1 MVVSTQ
7 LPKLWLVFSH
17 KTSCGMMCMKLV
29 KRILRD
35 GDVKMLLK
43 IFWYIFLKNFGSQN
57 KSRKVKINNLQMNIT
72 KARVFK

>member
-43 IFWYIFLKNFGSQN
+43 IFLVHFFC
-57 KSRKVKINNLQMNIT
+57 
-72 KARVFK
+72 

>member
-17 KTSCGMMCMKLV
+17 KTSYGMMCMKLV
-29 KRILRD
+29 KQILRD

-43 IFWYIFLKNFGSQN
+43 IFWYIFLLRILADKTSQERLR
-57 KSRKVKINNLQMNIT
+57 SIT
-72 KARVFK
+72 YR

>member
-43 IFWYIFLKNFGSQN
+43 IFWYIFFKNFGRQN